1 MKIRNIPFYLKQAG
15 YLFPMLLGYVLSLFT
30 RKSGGSHDV
39 WLLMERGFDA
49 QDNAWHLMKYLHR
62 SHPEIDVRYAIKKY
76 SHDIEKLR
84 DCKNAMIDYGSIRYY
99 MCLYNA
105 TVIASTHIGTYLPSL
120 WLKGKLEGT
129 FLIPEGKKVFLQHG
143 ILHNNIA
150 QLHYPYNE
158 DLKLFVCGARNEFE
172 LVSER
177 YQYPKG
183 IVQYC
188 GLARFDNLHDFKTNR
203 TILFMPTW
211 RIKYKYYSDEQFK
224 TTDYY
229 QSYKQILNSKSL
241 KDCLVKNGYRLIFI
255 NHVEFQKFNH
265 LFECFNDSMVEILS
279 LKTGHIQ
286 NLLKDADVLVT
297 DYSSVYY
304 DFIYMGKPVIFY
316 HINKDMFY
324 DGQYGRDYDNVS
336 DFGVVAESVQEL
348 SDSIISLIHNNCM
361 MDERFIENMDRIFP
375 LRDKNNCQRIT
386 EAILNI

>member
-84 DCKNAMIDYGSIRYY
+84 DCKNAMIDYGSVRYY

-188 GLARFDNLHDFKTNR
+188 GLARFDNLHE
-203 TILFMPTW
+203 
-211 RIKYKYYSDEQFK
+211 YKYYSDEQFK

-336 DFGVVAESVQEL
+336 DFGVVADSVQEL
-348 SDSIISLIHNNCM
+348 SDSIISLIHNNCV

-375 LRDKNNCQRIT
+375 LRDKNNCKRIT